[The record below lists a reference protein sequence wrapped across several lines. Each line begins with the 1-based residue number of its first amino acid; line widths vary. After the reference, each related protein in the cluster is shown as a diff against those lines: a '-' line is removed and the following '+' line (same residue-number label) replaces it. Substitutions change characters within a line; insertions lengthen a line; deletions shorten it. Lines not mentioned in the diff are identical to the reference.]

1 MKKKKNLQ
9 YNATV
14 QHLSTTY
21 LELQYLHSGKLFP
34 LPRLY
39 VYDII

>member
-1 MKKKKNLQ
+1 MKKKKN
-9 YNATV
+9 YNTMLPV
-14 QHLSTTY
+14 QHLSTTD
-21 LELQYLHSGKLFP
+21 LELQYLHSGKPFP